1 MELLLNFLLIT
12 QSLFLF
18 YDPTHL
24 FKNIQNNWIAEKQY
38 LRKLHETL
46 IVLVNV

>member
-1 MELLLNFLLIT
+1 MHKKYGTIT
-12 QSLFLF
+12 EFSINHPITFSV
-18 YDPTHL
+18 
-24 FKNIQNNWIAEKQY
+24 FKNMQNNWIAEKQY